1 MPGIETR
8 QTRPVG
14 RPCSTCV
21 HSDRSAIEGALAD
34 GEAIS
39 RISETFGVSR
49 SSLRRH
55 RAQHMSVSFHDG
67 IDPWTTVLRM
77 AASADRLRDLADEA
91 EESGRIAVAIRAV
104 LAEAKTLDLLLAL
117 GVRGPQQLDYAADA
131 RALEGAVCELVQ
143 EMPAIGDQLAE
154 FLRQRDRTA
163 FAAKLRRYAEKCRE
177 LPQHQAK
184 SQQVSGNERQEL
196 SHADI

>member
-1 MPGIETR
+1 MGTR
-8 QTRPVG
+8 TVG

-21 HSDRSAIEGALAD
+21 HGDRSAIEAALAD

-39 RISETFGVSR
+39 RISATFSLSR

-55 RAQHMSVSFHDG
+55 RSSHMSVMTFLDG
-67 IDPWTTVLRM
+67 LSPWETLLRM
-77 AASADRLRDLADEA
+77 AASADRLKDLADEA
-91 EESGRIAVAIRAV
+91 EELGHIAVASRAT
-104 LAEAKTLDLLLAL
+104 LSEIKALDLLLAL
-117 GVRGPQQLDYAADA
+117 GVRGPDQLNYAADA
-131 RALEGAVCELVQ
+131 RALEGAICELVQ

-163 FAAKLRRYAEKCRE
+163 YAGKLQGYADKCRQ

-184 SQQVSGNERQEL
+184 PQQVSGNERQEL